1 MERLR
6 QLIHEIHRRSLW
18 QVLGISLASMR
29 RLVSALACVLL
40 GNQAA
45 LAQASVGPT
54 ETADPTVVAFVN
66 VAVVSMQEEALLPE
80 QTVVI
85 EGERILSIGPAGALS
100 VPPGATVID
109 GSGRFLMPGLAD
121 MHVHVR
127 VPFDDG
133 PLYLAAGITTALSLG
148 TGARASTVALAW
160 QKVLQER
167 ERTRTTGFMGP
178 TLYVAGPQIQGNAS
192 DTPDA
197 DERIVRDNAESGF
210 DVVKVHGD
218 VSPESFDRLHDTAR
232 RLGIR
237 VTGHGQRHRGMQPI
251 YAHRQDL
258 AHVEEYLYAAFNPRT
273 PAMWTAVAG
282 LSIALILF
290 SLANVSWWMGAMW
303 RRLRKQR
310 ITDLS
315 SGSRRARRL
324 LGVFAGTAWLLF
336 VGLFLSVTD
345 PLAGVFAGETVAIS
359 LVLVLMLLVLSV
371 AIVLTMHVRSVWRE
385 GVGTSRSRAAFLSLV
400 GLAWTFVAC
409 AGFLTPRSWR
419 ATEAAMERIAQET
432 LAAGIWVT
440 PNLVSLDYVKRHN
453 TDEFYE
459 LIRRP
464 EMRYVRPA
472 TRDLWINNNEFR
484 QLPEAM
490 RPVQFAIWQRWMHL
504 MSELTGKLHA
514 AGVPLLAG
522 SDAPAPD
529 GVMPGVSLH
538 EELNLLVEAGLSPYE
553 ALQTAT
559 VNPAIYMEAEQEF
572 GRVAVGLRADLV
584 LLNGNPLE
592 DIGHARSPVGVMKR
606 GRWFSAS
613 ELDAALEQLAQERM

>member
-6 QLIHEIHRRSLW
+6 QLINEIHRRSLW

-45 LAQASVGPT
+45 LAQARVGPT

-197 DERIVRDNAESGF
+197 VERIVRDNAEGGF
-210 DVVKVHGD
+210 DFVKVHGD

-258 AHVEEYLYAAFNPRT
+258 AHVEE
-273 PAMWTAVAG
+273 
-282 LSIALILF
+282 
-290 SLANVSWWMGAMW
+290 
-303 RRLRKQR
+303 
-310 ITDLS
+310 
-315 SGSRRARRL
+315 
-324 LGVFAGTAWLLF
+324 
-336 VGLFLSVTD
+336 
-345 PLAGVFAGETVAIS
+345 
-359 LVLVLMLLVLSV
+359 
-371 AIVLTMHVRSVWRE
+371 
-385 GVGTSRSRAAFLSLV
+385 
-400 GLAWTFVAC
+400 
-409 AGFLTPRSWR
+409 
-419 ATEAAMERIAQET
+419 
-432 LAAGIWVT
+432 
-440 PNLVSLDYVKRHN
+440 
-453 TDEFYE
+453 
-459 LIRRP
+459 
-464 EMRYVRPA
+464 
-472 TRDLWINNNEFR
+472 
-484 QLPEAM
+484 
-490 RPVQFAIWQRWMHL
+490 
-504 MSELTGKLHA
+504 
-514 AGVPLLAG
+514 
-522 SDAPAPD
+522 
-529 GVMPGVSLH
+529 
-538 EELNLLVEAGLSPYE
+538 
-553 ALQTAT
+553 
-559 VNPAIYMEAEQEF
+559 
-572 GRVAVGLRADLV
+572 
-584 LLNGNPLE
+584 
-592 DIGHARSPVGVMKR
+592 
-606 GRWFSAS
+606 
-613 ELDAALEQLAQERM
+613 